1 MRWATLLLVSVI
13 VTTAAQAGPPFVTD
27 DPETPP
33 LHGWEINVP
42 FTLEHETAES
52 VLEAPLFDINYG
64 LTATVQLMV
73 EFAFLH
79 ATLGE
84 NRTEHG
90 LSDTGVGVKWRFL
103 EEGPQA
109 PQIAVY
115 PQVVIPTGGSRRGLG
130 EGKASYVL
138 PLIAQKSWGRWTMFG
153 NVGAVL
159 QSRPGSRDFWF
170 QGLVLVREVSPCLEL
185 GLEEYGNS
193 PADRDEPSSLGF
205 NLGGTWKVA
214 HTVGVLFSAGRTV
227 RGEQAT
233 TVYLG
238 IQLLLGGAGESSEQ
252 AQNGPFQG
260 SSRLVRSPKVRKEIL
275 TVLEQSQSFTL

>member
-1 MRWATLLLVSVI
+1 MSIDDRTHRTWGRMRWATLLLVSVI

-42 FTLEHETAES
+42 VTLEHETGEH
-52 VLEAPLFDINYG
+52 VLEMPLVDINYG
-64 LTATVQLMV
+64 LNATVQLMV
-73 EFAFLH
+73 ELAILQVR
-79 ATLGE
+79 LEGG
-84 NRTEHG
+84 RTERS
-90 LSDTGVGVKWRFL
+90 LSDTGIGVKWRFL
-103 EEGPQA
+103 DEGRLLPQM
-109 PQIAVY
+109 AVY
-115 PQVVIPTGGSRRGLG
+115 PQVIIPTGDRGRGLG
-130 EGKASYVL
+130 EGKPSYVL

-214 HTVGVLFSAGRTV
+214 DTVGVLFSAGRTV

-238 IQLLLGGAGESSEQ
+238 IQLLLGGAGESSE
-252 AQNGPFQG
+252 
-260 SSRLVRSPKVRKEIL
+260 
-275 TVLEQSQSFTL
+275 